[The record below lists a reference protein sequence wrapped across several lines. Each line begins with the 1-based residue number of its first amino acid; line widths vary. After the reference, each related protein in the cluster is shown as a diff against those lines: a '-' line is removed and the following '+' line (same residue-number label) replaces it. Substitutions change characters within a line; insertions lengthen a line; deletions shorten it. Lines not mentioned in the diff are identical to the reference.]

1 MVDVNIVDEI
11 VGSAADAAAK
21 AKAYLATDEGK
32 ELRERVASV
41 VILAAPFVAELPILK
56 RTRMGRL
63 MRIAAVGTLLVKGA
77 EWLRDWEP
85 DVPERRGA

>member
-1 MVDVNIVDEI
+1 M
-11 VGSAADAAAK
+11 
-21 AKAYLATDEGK
+21 
-32 ELRERVASV
+32 

-63 MRIAAVGTLLVKGA
+63 MRVAAVGTLLVKGA

-85 DVPERRGA
+85 ETPERRGA

>member
-1 MVDVNIVDEI
+1 MDVNKVVDEI
-11 VGSAADAAAK
+11 VDSAADAAAK
-21 AKAYLATDEGK
+21 TKAFLATDEGR

-63 MRIAAVGTLLVKGA
+63 LRIAAVGTLLVKGA

-85 DVPERRGA
+85 DVPERRS